1 MLSQDDLER
10 ERYLARVKL
19 QRDELSRLYSARE
32 EGREEGWEKGRE
44 EGRKESREEG
54 YRTGSIEEMRKIL
67 LWLCRKLLGE
77 PPAAVVTGLEA
88 IDDMERLEQL
98 SERLLDVGSWEE
110 FLPTS

>member
-32 EGREEGWEKGRE
+32 EGREEGWEKG
-44 EGRKESREEG
+44 REEG

-110 FLPTS
+110 FLPPS